1 MLFALCSFFI
11 SLSPQKS
18 EFVFKKV
25 LILRRFR
32 VCFLLQQ
39 GMTNKHKRKYVL
51 PAGGDSFQEQLIDC
65 IGQIDEIKK
74 DNNILQL
81 TFFIRSDHNSDYA
94 EKKKDIL
101 KALHEHLGRDI
112 PSASVVGQ
120 IPDNAE
126 LSIELVYLSKDIESL
141 RIRHKKVDH
150 VTYTLVESDEE
161 KAIFAGGIASDEFLF
176 DERAVQA
183 EASFNIMDRILKKE
197 SMTFADVIRQWNY
210 VEGIVGYNKMSE
222 NRIQNYQALND
233 VRSKYY
239 ATANFV
245 HGYPAATGIGMN
257 SGGIILEF
265 YANKP
270 FVREEIIPIKNPLQK
285 DAYEYSQQ
293 VLVGNA
299 LPIQNKKT
307 APKFERA
314 KYISAANDKIIFVS
328 GTASI
333 KGEMTLGIGDAE
345 IQTKTTIENI
355 RSLISHENLQ
365 ANQILNNYSA
375 LMFSSIRVYVKI
387 PSDMDKVRE
396 ICDASFPEVQINYL
410 VADICRDALLVEI
423 EGIAQLVH

>member
-1 MLFALCSFFI
+1 
-11 SLSPQKS
+11 
-18 EFVFKKV
+18 
-25 LILRRFR
+25 
-32 VCFLLQQ
+32 
-39 GMTNKHKRKYVL
+39 MTNKHKRKYVL

-74 DNNILQL
+74 DNTILQL
-81 TFFIRSDHNSDYA
+81 TFFIRSDHNTDYA
-94 EKKKDIL
+94 DKKKAIL

-120 IPDNAE
+120 IPDNTE
-126 LSIELVYLSKDIESL
+126 LSIELVYLSKDIEFL
-141 RIRHKKVDH
+141 RIRHKIIDH

-176 DERAVQA
+176 DERSVQA
-183 EASFNIMDRILKKE
+183 EASFSIMDRILKKE

-210 VEGIVGYNKMSE
+210 VEGIVGYNCESE

-239 ATANFV
+239 TTADFV

-270 FVREEIIPIKNPLQK
+270 FVREEIIPIKNPQQK

-299 LPIQNKKT
+299 LPIQKKKT
-307 APKFERA
+307 SPKFERA

-333 KGEMTLGIGDAE
+333 KGEVTLGIDDVAT
-345 IQTKTTIENI
+345 QTRTTIENI

-375 LMFSSIRVYVKI
+375 LVFSSIRVYVKI
-387 PSDMDKVRE
+387 PSDMETVRE

-410 VADICRDALLVEI
+410 VADICREALLVEI
-423 EGIAQLVH
+423 EGIAQLVY

>member
-1 MLFALCSFFI
+1 
-11 SLSPQKS
+11 
-18 EFVFKKV
+18 
-25 LILRRFR
+25 
-32 VCFLLQQ
+32 
-39 GMTNKHKRKYVL
+39 MTNKHKRKYLL
-51 PAGGDSFQEQLIDC
+51 PAGGDSFQKQLIDC

-74 DNNILQL
+74 ENNILQL
-81 TFFIRSDHNSDYA
+81 TFFIRSDNNTDY
-94 EKKKDIL
+94 EGKKKSIL

-120 IPDNAE
+120 IPDNTE
-126 LSIELVYLSKDIESL
+126 LSVELVYLSKDIDSL
-141 RIRHKKVDH
+141 RIRHKVIDH

-176 DERAVQA
+176 DERSAQA
-183 EASFNIMDRILKKE
+183 EASFSIMDRILKQE

-210 VEGIVGYNKMSE
+210 VEGIVGYNIQAD

-239 ATANFV
+239 ATAQFV

-270 FVREEIIPIKNPLQK
+270 FVREEIIPIKNPQQK

-307 APKFERA
+307 SPKFERA

-333 KGEMTLGIGDAE
+333 KGEVTLGIGDVAT
-345 IQTKTTIENI
+345 QTRTTIENI
-355 RSLISHENLQ
+355 HSLVSHENLQ

-375 LMFSSIRVYVKI
+375 LVFSSIRVYVKI
-387 PSDMDKVRE
+387 PSDMETVRE
-396 ICDASFPEVQINYL
+396 ICDSSFPDVQINYL

-423 EGIAQLVH
+423 EGIAQLVY

>member
-1 MLFALCSFFI
+1 
-11 SLSPQKS
+11 
-18 EFVFKKV
+18 
-25 LILRRFR
+25 
-32 VCFLLQQ
+32 
-39 GMTNKHKRKYVL
+39 MTNKHKRKYVL
-51 PAGGDSFQEQLIDC
+51 PATGDSFQEQLIDC

-81 TFFIRSDHNSDYA
+81 TFFVRSDNNTDYA
-94 EKKKDIL
+94 GKKKNIL
-101 KALHEHLGRDI
+101 KALHEHLGGDI

-120 IPDNAE
+120 IPDHTE
-126 LSIELVYLSKDIESL
+126 LSIELVYLSKDINSL
-141 RIRHKKVDH
+141 RIRHKIIDH

-161 KAIFAGGIASDEFLF
+161 KAIFAGGIASDDFLF
-176 DERAVQA
+176 DERPAQA
-183 EASFNIMDRILKKE
+183 EASFSIMDQILKQE

-210 VEGIVGYNKMSE
+210 VEGIVGYNSQAD

-239 ATANFV
+239 ATAQFV

-270 FVREEIIPIKNPLQK
+270 FVKEEIIPIKNPQQK
-285 DAYEYSQQ
+285 DAYDYSQQ

-333 KGEMTLGIGDAE
+333 KGEMTLGIGDVAT
-345 IQTKTTIENI
+345 QTKTTIENI
-355 RSLISHENLQ
+355 NSLVSHENLQ
-365 ANQILNNYSA
+365 ANQILNNYSH
-375 LMFSSIRVYVKI
+375 LLFSSIRVYVKF
-387 PSDMDKVRE
+387 PSDMETVRE
-396 ICDASFPEVQINYL
+396 ICDASFPDVQINYL